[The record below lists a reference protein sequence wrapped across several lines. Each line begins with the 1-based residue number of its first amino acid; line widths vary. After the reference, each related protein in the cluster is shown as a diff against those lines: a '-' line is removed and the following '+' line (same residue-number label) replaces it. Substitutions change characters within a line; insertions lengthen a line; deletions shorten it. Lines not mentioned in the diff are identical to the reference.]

1 MHCKFPFAAEPNVE
15 VDHACHEFTHIRMQ
29 YLGIPLLAG
38 MITRALAK
46 NFLSPRRFNL
56 FLQYFSPLTLLGLL
70 YTIIVLFANQVRK
83 SNKFS
88 DCVLLS
94 SSDLPGKN

>member
-1 MHCKFPFAAEPNVE
+1 ME
-15 VDHACHEFTHIRMQ
+15 VDHACRAFAHIRLQ

-46 NFLSPRRFNL
+46 NFLSPRRFKL

-83 SNKFS
+83 SNKSYDCIRLSIS
-88 DCVLLS
+88 DF
-94 SSDLPGKN
+94 PGKFLRVIKLCTT